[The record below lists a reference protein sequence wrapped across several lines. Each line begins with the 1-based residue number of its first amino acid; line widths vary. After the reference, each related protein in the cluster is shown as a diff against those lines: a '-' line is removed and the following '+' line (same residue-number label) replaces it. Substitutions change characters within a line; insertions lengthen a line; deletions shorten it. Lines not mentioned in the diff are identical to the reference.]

1 MAILCRDIGLLLL
14 QAPHTGSTS
23 LGTLLRTELGGEMLV
38 EERVRDARGRIV
50 LRQKHQTLAQLMAAG
65 LVTPEQRANLLVVVG
80 IRNPFDLVL
89 TEYARNREAG
99 SISAPQRLLRRLPG
113 ASRDFSPRDFER
125 FVQRRYEPGRLF
137 RLPVAGPS
145 YRPTGRLVR
154 TTSSASSRCRRTS
167 TPPCAGSASR
177 SPTACRIAT
186 PPPRGPTAT
195 TVRSTRSVHA
205 PSSAVSMPGNCAS
218 TGTRSRVEP
227 GRARQAQGVRV
238 DRACWLASVDRPL
251 HPASPG
257 VA

>member
-50 LRQKHQTLAQLMAAG
+50 LRQKHQTLAQLMDAG
-65 LVTPEQRANLLVVVG
+65 LITPQQREHLLVVVG
-80 IRNPFDLVL
+80 IRNPYDLVL

-137 RLPVAGPS
+137 RLLSRRPFVPTDWTAGADHLIRFERMQDDLDAALRTVGVPE
-145 YRPTGRLVR
+145 RHLLPHRNP
-154 TTSSASSRCRRTS
+154 TTSRADRDYR
-167 TPPCAGSASR
+167 
-177 SPTACRIAT
+177 
-186 PPPRGPTAT
+186 
-195 TVRSTRSVHA
+195 
-205 PSSAVSMPGNCAS
+205 AVY
-218 TGTRSRVEP
+218 TE
-227 GRARQAQGVRV
+227 RARHIVS
-238 DRACWLASVDRPL
+238 RAYADLIEAHGYRFETEGEGPE
-251 HPASPG
+251 
-257 VA
+257 

>member
-50 LRQKHQTLAQLMAAG
+50 LRQKHQTLAQLMEAG

-80 IRNPFDLVL
+80 IRSPYDLVL

-113 ASRDFSPRDFER
+113 ANPDFSPRDFER

-137 RLPVAGPS
+137 RLLGR
-145 YRPTGRLVR
+145 RPFVPTDWTVGADHLIRFEHMQEDLDAALRRVGVTEPHRLPHR
-154 TTSSASSRCRRTS
+154 NPTTSRADRDYRRVYTER
-167 TPPCAGSASR
+167 AR
-177 SPTACRIAT
+177 SI
-186 PPPRGPTAT
+186 
-195 TVRSTRSVHA
+195 V
-205 PSSAVSMPGNCAS
+205 
-218 TGTRSRVEP
+218 
-227 GRARQAQGVRV
+227 GRAYAALIETHGYRFEAEGEG
-238 DRACWLASVDRPL
+238 
-251 HPASPG
+251 PG
-257 VA
+257 

>member
-137 RLPVAGPS
+137 RLVGRRPFVPTDWTAGADHLIRFEQMQDGPRR
-145 YRPTGRLVR
+145 RPAPGRR
-154 TTSSASSRCRRTS
+154 PGA
-167 TPPCAGSASR
+167 
-177 SPTACRIAT
+177 
-186 PPPRGPTAT
+186 PPPAAPQPHRLAGRPRLPARLHGAGAGHRRPGLRGPHRGARLPLRGRGGGAGVIYSSTA
-195 TVRSTRSVHA
+195 R
-205 PSSAVSMPGNCAS
+205 
-218 TGTRSRVEP
+218 
-227 GRARQAQGVRV
+227 
-238 DRACWLASVDRPL
+238 LA
-251 HPASPG
+251 A
-257 VA
+257 